1 GRILVKKSI
10 VKNSYQGYDITNRTR
25 RGDVQRY
32 NIFITPFEV
41 IIFKISGNGNYVVL
55 GSEAERFFG
64 SIQLKEPKTEWK
76 KWSPV
81 YGGFTVEMPHQ
92 PLVFAGNNR
101 TYAAYDAGSRTAF
114 EIIRTDIHNYDFLEE
129 DSFDLELMEESFA
142 GSAGI
147 DTCLSRQ
154 WTTLGGYMALDARY
168 RYKNGTIA
176 VARFLIKGPHYYTLI
191 AASKT
196 DNRRMQQFIQ
206 SFAVRPFQYRE
217 AKRLTDT
224 VTGFTVMSPVALEKE
239 TRLAMYPDD
248 MGQEYGNNAD
258 DSLVNNG
265 SYKSRLVE
273 NDSTGEKIYVT
284 FYRKSPYYQS
294 VEKEK
299 GQDSTAFKKAWLVR
313 SRKTDT
319 LAGGMLVTEYV
330 LGNAKS
336 SRILKGKSFFNRGF
350 GYTLETELDSISKES
365 AFIDA
370 FYESFQ
376 PLDTV
381 ANLDIKAKKSSLFFT
396 QFFSKDTVEHKRAVK
411 NISVVRMDSTDFGQ
425 LKRAI
430 ESLGWKERSYLL
442 VKKEL
447 LRKIALMPTRE
458 SAAYLKE
465 IYYRAGDTAVLQYAA
480 LETLLSQQTTDAY
493 QAFAGIMQNDPPVL
507 DMEDGEKSFVTT
519 YRNNPW
525 PKTTGNKTI
534 KFNGSFFDNLT
545 DSLQLTAGIIES
557 MLPLLTV
564 NDYQRPVMEL
574 LGTLVDSSLIQPSSY
589 KSYLPK
595 FILEARQMLKKQ
607 QIREK
612 AKAIEKAEEEE
623 KKTYTPYDPD
633 NNTYG
638 NIQLSLYAT
647 LILPFWNQNPQVQP
661 IMQQLLISAD
671 NRLRYNTAMLLLR
684 NGRPVEGTILA
695 PFAALDEFRQE
706 LYTDLKNM
714 KREYL

>member
-1 GRILVKKSI
+1 
-10 VKNSYQGYDITNRTR
+10 
-25 RGDVQRY
+25 
-32 NIFITPFEV
+32 
-41 IIFKISGNGNYVVL
+41 
-55 GSEAERFFG
+55 
-64 SIQLKEPKTEWK
+64 
-76 KWSPV
+76 
-81 YGGFTVEMPHQ
+81 
-92 PLVFAGNNR
+92 
-101 TYAAYDAGSRTAF
+101 
-114 EIIRTDIHNYDFLEE
+114 
-129 DSFDLELMEESFA
+129 
-142 GSAGI
+142 
-147 DTCLSRQ
+147 
-154 WTTLGGYMALDARY
+154 
-168 RYKNGTIA
+168 
-176 VARFLIKGPHYYTLI
+176 
-191 AASKT
+191 
-196 DNRRMQQFIQ
+196 
-206 SFAVRPFQYRE
+206 
-217 AKRLTDT
+217 
-224 VTGFTVMSPVALEKE
+224 
-239 TRLAMYPDD
+239 
-248 MGQEYGNNAD
+248 
-258 DSLVNNG
+258 
-265 SYKSRLVE
+265 
-273 NDSTGEKIYVT
+273 
-284 FYRKSPYYQS
+284 
-294 VEKEK
+294 
-299 GQDSTAFKKAWLVR
+299 
-313 SRKTDT
+313 
-319 LAGGMLVTEYV
+319 
-330 LGNAKS
+330 
-336 SRILKGKSFFNRGF
+336 
-350 GYTLETELDSISKES
+350 
-365 AFIDA
+365 
-370 FYESFQ
+370 
-376 PLDTV
+376 
-381 ANLDIKAKKSSLFFT
+381 
-396 QFFSKDTVEHKRAVK
+396 VEHKRAVK

-430 ESLGWKERSYLL
+430 ESLGWKERSYLM

-447 LRKIALMPTRE
+447 LRKLALMPSRE

-480 LETLLSQQTTDAY
+480 FETLLSQQTTDAY

-623 KKTYTPYDPD
+623 KKTYNPYDPD

-684 NGRPVEGTILA
+684 NGRPVADTILA
-695 PFAALDEFRQE
+695 SFAALDEFRQE

-714 KREYL
+714 KREDLFPAVWKSQESMARSRLAALQSYNKPDTIAYLKKMPVQYNGGDGVVYFFKYKEKKEDKAWKIAAAGIYPKDSTVLSYFIGDDEEGDEDDFTTLSNTKLTTETTEDFQLEKFRKRLIYSRRKSAARFYEEGSRYENFDFTRMQ